1 MVREEV
7 LNTELAGFLARGLA
21 RALRIPEESVKVV
34 NARTGVKKGSRR
46 APDIQLVDFF
56 GVRIIVQGKIDNLSE
71 AIEDCKQT
79 ITDGLADACFAASY
93 PASLAAARDI
103 LAIRRMLETTE
114 IDLALVKPP
123 TQLTL
128 YGWPEDAVRK
138 LGAMTP
144 AQLLPLLGGE
154 EIYDE
159 IVGTDLAEKLAENI
173 GNILDGAGSF
183 PSAVQET
190 IAAKLA
196 AVLSIRFEP
205 TEAEAEDAEDE

>member
-1 MVREEV
+1 
-7 LNTELAGFLARGLA
+7 
-21 RALRIPEESVKVV
+21 
-34 NARTGVKKGSRR
+34 
-46 APDIQLVDFF
+46 
-56 GVRIIVQGKIDNLSE
+56 
-71 AIEDCKQT
+71 
-79 ITDGLADACFAASY
+79 
-93 PASLAAARDI
+93 
-103 LAIRRMLETTE
+103 
-114 IDLALVKPP
+114 
-123 TQLTL
+123 
-128 YGWPEDAVRK
+128 
-138 LGAMTP
+138 MTP

-205 TEAEAEDAEDE
+205 TEAEGEDAEDE